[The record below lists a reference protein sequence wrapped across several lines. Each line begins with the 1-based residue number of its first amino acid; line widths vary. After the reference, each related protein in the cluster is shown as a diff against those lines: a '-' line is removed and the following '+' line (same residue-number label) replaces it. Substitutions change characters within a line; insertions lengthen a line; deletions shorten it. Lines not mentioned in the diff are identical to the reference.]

1 MLSLTIL
8 RYNDAHSRSL
18 VLDLIKVMFSKHA
31 VVVAKSVHSTILEV
45 TTTCIL
51 NVYLTVVLKTY
62 VQSVGCWK
70 NTTATKSLAKPSL
83 AALAWS
89 CAVTDEESLKEE
101 GKKIVETQSLLA
113 AIIFAA
119 GGRSVVDKAR
129 KVLEL
134 CWTKAGV
141 LVAYVD
147 NLVAAEPSLNVA
159 VLGAQLVQ
167 FIAAP
172 DKGDDKKVRTFLTET
187 LTKTLLMSKS
197 KLPVA
202 TMKCLSPFL
211 QSISLE
217 EFKNGILPVMNK
229 SLLRSPE
236 NALSIVSVIIDGL
249 SLDLSSFAAELG
261 KTFCNNLKS
270 KDDQT
275 REDAIVAL
283 TALSRK
289 CSDKKMIEQMVD
301 NIFNSL
307 EGKDGKISLNT
318 VKVSLLTA
326 AGELAD
332 LAPELSVVA
341 TKRFAAYLREESH
354 EASVMSAL
362 EQLTRWTGKYS
373 AALPD
378 PFLAAV
384 NHGLSDKSASS
395 GVRCGY
401 LMCLFSALTP
411 NTRASAA
418 PVAKQLIKVSW

>member
-1 MLSLTIL
+1 M
-8 RYNDAHSRSL
+8 
-18 VLDLIKVMFSKHA
+18 
-31 VVVAKSVHSTILEV
+31 
-45 TTTCIL
+45 
-51 NVYLTVVLKTY
+51 
-62 VQSVGCWK
+62 
-70 NTTATKSLAKPSL
+70 
-83 AALAWS
+83 
-89 CAVTDEESLKEE
+89 TDEEALKEE

-307 EGKDGKISLNT
+307 EGKDGKIGLNT

-378 PFLAAV
+378 PFLAAIT
-384 NHGLSDKSASS
+384 HGLSDKSAST

-401 LMCLFSALTP
+401 LMCLFSALAP

-418 PVAKQLIKVSW
+418 PVAKQLIKVSG